1 MATNLEPT
9 PEEIFT
15 WLNEFEESY
24 LSPTS
29 QQYIDAIG
37 ERIDQGTYADAL
49 DLLDDLQELTR
60 FDGELYERAEVFFE
74 SGFAYYRMGYMNLAI
89 AALKHAVLEFASGKG
104 NNHKQVLARCMLGAM
119 YWQDDCDRLQA
130 INEWKRCVKELAA
143 LRLQAD
149 REDRQ
154 TRAEWYADQH
164 AMLQAA
170 LAARVSQTLGGRGG
184 PNRPSQQRPRRGP
197 QLPDRYSY
205 LVLLVQGDRATA
217 DRLIEYERR
226 NAPDCDRAEL
236 IERAIDRL
244 LRARR

>member
-29 QQYIDAIG
+29 QQYVEAIG

-49 DLLDDLQELTR
+49 DLLDDLQQLTR
-60 FDGELYERAEVFFE
+60 FNGELNERAEVFFE
-74 SGFAYYRMGYMNLAI
+74 SGFAYYRMGYMNLAVD
-89 AALKHAVLEFASGKG
+89 ALKHAVLEFPSGKG
-104 NNHKQVLARCMLGAM
+104 NDHKQVVARCMLGAM

-149 REDRQ
+149 RENKQ
-154 TRAEWYADQH
+154 TRAEWYADQLV
-164 AMLQAA
+164 MLQAE
-170 LAARVSQTLGGRGG
+170 LTARVSQGIVRQAR
-184 PNRPSQQRPRRGP
+184 PNRPSQQRLRRGT

-205 LVLLVQGDRATA
+205 LVLLVQGDSGTA

-236 IERAIDRL
+236 IERAIERL